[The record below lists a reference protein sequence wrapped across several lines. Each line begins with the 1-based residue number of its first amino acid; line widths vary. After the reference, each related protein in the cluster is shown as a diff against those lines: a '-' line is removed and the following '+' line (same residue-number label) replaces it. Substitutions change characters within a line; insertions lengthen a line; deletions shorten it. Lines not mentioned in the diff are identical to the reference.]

1 MWLYYFCICI
11 LHILFIVMAAML
23 ISWWVFKPNLK
34 GDHPSQVCLNRLQ
47 LYIISEKEI
56 CILIE
61 YVVLFFSQWK
71 HKKVYILIM
80 KNFLTLIF
88 SRIFSCRCS
97 VKIVQSSPINDGS
110 CPKMYISSMT
120 KVACVDLH
128 VYIVLVLRS
137 PKNCILNVNLI

>member
-1 MWLYYFCICI
+1 
-11 LHILFIVMAAML
+11 
-23 ISWWVFKPNLK
+23 
-34 GDHPSQVCLNRLQ
+34 
-47 LYIISEKEI
+47 
-56 CILIE
+56 
-61 YVVLFFSQWK
+61 
-71 HKKVYILIM
+71 M

-128 VYIVLVLRS
+128 VYIVLFHSINHVGHRKKLDS
-137 PKNCILNVNLI
+137 YM

>member
-56 CILIE
+56 CIFIE
-61 YVVLFFSQWK
+61 YVVLFFSQ
-71 HKKVYILIM
+71 
-80 KNFLTLIF
+80 
-88 SRIFSCRCS
+88 
-97 VKIVQSSPINDGS
+97 
-110 CPKMYISSMT
+110 
-120 KVACVDLH
+120 
-128 VYIVLVLRS
+128 
-137 PKNCILNVNLI
+137 